1 VKIVV
6 QVRLLPDAGQAPALE
21 SALRAV
27 NEAANLV
34 SAVAFDRRLFRE
46 YALRK
51 HVYGD
56 LKDRGLGAQAAQ
68 HVIKKTCHAYTT
80 LRANIRAGNLGSPG
94 SKRPGESRVHAHHV
108 PARWRPAVRRQVPV
122 LAA

>member
-68 HVIKKTCHAYTT
+68 HVIKKTCLARSF
-80 LRANIRAGNLGSPG
+80 RA
-94 SKRPGESRVHAHHV
+94 E
-108 PARWRPAVRRQVPV
+108 
-122 LAA
+122 